1 MWEKICAWFKENK
14 EALFFVLAV
23 IVAIANYFGFKEFEL
38 PPEVLTLITILL
50 GWLFPKA
57 AKKAQIL

>member
-1 MWEKICAWFKENK
+1 MWEKIRDWFKENK
-14 EALFFVLAV
+14 SALFFALAV

-38 PPEVLTLITILL
+38 PPEVLTLITIIL

-57 AKKAQIL
+57 AKRAQML